1 MLNQTFTKLQN
12 MSMKGKVS
20 LLVLTFVVGFL
31 TFGLVTFTTLK
42 EIRVGGPRYANIVQD
57 KDLLADALPPCCM
70 SSKRT

>member
-31 TFGLVTFTTLK
+31 TFGW
-42 EIRVGGPRYANIVQD
+42 
-57 KDLLADALPPCCM
+57 
-70 SSKRT
+70 